1 MFPYTSATEILLLIN
16 RLNDFYRTDFLSW
29 YMGCHAVM
37 ITLYRLPVYLR
48 CTSVSFAH
56 HLNVHVQSNAAADA
70 KVRLHASAAFQ
81 SSFHQYRCQHE
92 LGWFQRRLVLS
103 IVYKQKMPLTPL
115 LME

>member
-48 CTSVSFAH
+48 CPSVSFAH

-70 KVRLHASAAFQ
+70 KFRIHASAAVQ
-81 SSFHQYRCQHE
+81 SFVDPSRCE
-92 LGWFQRRLVLS
+92 LERGVFQRRLG
-103 IVYKQKMPLTPL
+103 M
-115 LME
+115 